1 MSDSRIAATL
11 PKSCL
16 VHLRGRDRIVVHFR
30 LLALTLCFVSFVA
43 KTDPAWAAGGTDT
56 VATKGQRA
64 HVSPSWPEGVG
75 ELVNDPCRTSGW
87 NSWFSEWPN
96 DVNQYAF
103 VIQSTGDLNRL
114 IAKLAAIRTDLRQ
127 IRLSYR
133 KEPDGLGWVTRLPK
147 GNGIPVIFSMGDQSL
162 IADWFKHLE
171 EPIAPSGSIESL
183 LAGTGIPK
191 ANQPERTF
199 GQMKFVAA
207 PTAVPPTLTI
217 FVQNEAVLLEDL
229 KIPKGVEV
237 TAGEVPTVF
246 HQSNTV
252 REQQQEK
259 AATNQKMP
267 DNLETLKK
275 KVDGASSAAL
285 DQIEQYLKTRHPRTQ
300 KRAAQ
305 R

>member
-1 MSDSRIAATL
+1 M
-11 PKSCL
+11 
-16 VHLRGRDRIVVHFR
+16 VHFR
-30 LLALTLCFVSFVA
+30 WLTLTLCLALLVA
-43 KTDPAWAAGGTDT
+43 ETDPACAAGGTDT

-64 HVSPSWPEGVG
+64 QVSPSWPGGVG

-114 IAKLAAIRTDLRQ
+114 IAKLAAIKTDLRQ

-133 KEPDGLGWVTRLPK
+133 KEPDGLGWVTRVPK
-147 GNGIPVIFSMGDQSL
+147 GNGIPVIFSIGDQSL

-171 EPIAPSGSIESL
+171 EPVAQSGSVKSL
-183 LAGTGIPK
+183 LTGTGIPK
-191 ANQPERTF
+191 ASQTERTF
-199 GQMKFVAA
+199 GQMKFVAV

-217 FVQNEAVLLEDL
+217 FVQNESVLLEDL

-237 TAGEVPTVF
+237 AAGYVPTVF
-246 HQSNTV
+246 HKSNTM

-259 AATNQKMP
+259 AATNQDLP
-267 DNLETLKK
+267 DNLESLKK
-275 KVDGASSAAL
+275 KVDDSSSAAL
-285 DQIEQYLKTRHPRTQ
+285 DRIEQYLKTR